1 VKKPDIAGGAVGA
14 AIGVY
19 ILVEGAKM
27 PPDHI
32 MKLGPSFF
40 PSILA
45 ILILGFSAW
54 LIVMGFL
61 SKKEGGF
68 ERINFRDSG
77 IWRAI
82 LSLAAAMVYAFL
94 LKPIGFI
101 PDTILFVLAL
111 MLLLGSRKPLE
122 LTLVPILST
131 AGVWFVFERLLTISL
146 PVGLM
151 SVFGF

>member
-1 VKKPDIAGGAVGA
+1 VKKPDIAGGMVGA
-14 AIGVY
+14 AIGAYV
-19 ILVEGAKM
+19 LVEGAKM
-27 PPDHI
+27 PPDLI

-45 ILILGFSAW
+45 ILIIAFSAS

-61 SKKEGGF
+61 SKKDGGF
-68 ERINFRDSG
+68 ERIDFRKFN

-82 LSLAAAMVYAFL
+82 LCLAAAMLYAFL
-94 LKPIGFI
+94 LKPFGFI

-111 MLLLGSRKPLE
+111 MLVLGSRKPLE
-122 LTLVPILST
+122 LALAPLLST
-131 AGVWFVFERLLTISL
+131 AGVWFVFEKLLTISL

-151 SVFGF
+151 SVFGL